1 MAPSAHSALPFQVVA
16 PWARPGSFDAE
27 QLPSATPGAHWPSA
41 ASRHP
46 APPPILEAEAPDS
59 LSSRISLLRLAFLRA
74 SLLFLPS
81 RPSGVILT
89 GRTVQS
95 LSFGTS
101 RSSSECSLSS
111 GLPFIIAFS
120 LLRDIDDA
128 NLGECSNFEHP
139 GDGSQFSTSALESQ
153 MQLGALQYP
162 RYPMASDAE
171 HFHFL
176 EILAGT
182 YDSSIKNMRIAD
194 NLWNNTQFIAAFPV
208 ERVPKHPLS
217 GISTRSGDLARF
229 SFKNM
234 QADRVQRMYIH
245 LLSYQIVTV
254 SGSGVSV
261 LD

>member
-1 MAPSAHSALPFQVVA
+1 
-16 PWARPGSFDAE
+16 
-27 QLPSATPGAHWPSA
+27 
-41 ASRHP
+41 
-46 APPPILEAEAPDS
+46 
-59 LSSRISLLRLAFLRA
+59 
-74 SLLFLPS
+74 
-81 RPSGVILT
+81 
-89 GRTVQS
+89 
-95 LSFGTS
+95 
-101 RSSSECSLSS
+101 
-111 GLPFIIAFS
+111 
-120 LLRDIDDA
+120 
-128 NLGECSNFEHP
+128 
-139 GDGSQFSTSALESQ
+139 

-229 SFKNM
+229 SFKGM
-234 QADRVQRMYIH
+234 VADRVQRMYIH